1 MVVVI
6 LVLMILNSDFNVW
19 DHKTSLKF
27 HHLLT
32 KLLYVPSQESDLSCI
47 CVLEVF
53 MLPRSTIFILDYR
66 IVPSVVF
73 CVFIYLIDVVFQ
85 AKNTIRHVLK
95 CTSVRRR
102 D

>member
-1 MVVVI
+1 
-6 LVLMILNSDFNVW
+6 
-19 DHKTSLKF
+19 
-27 HHLLT
+27 
-32 KLLYVPSQESDLSCI
+32 
-47 CVLEVF
+47 